1 MRQTST
7 YYASLLHLYQISLH
21 IILPN
26 FIILPSRFYPHFLI
40 KYWYAGLQ
48 LYSPILYP
56 PLLRDILIR
65 NMLTTAHQD
74 LLYNFKCHP
83 PTPFLIPEFIS
94 CFLTSLWLW
103 RTDYSGSIWTA
114 TSAVCHSVQLQ
125 HVLQETKAI
134 INPDSKKLPL
144 LVPTWYTIL
153 T

>member
-1 MRQTST
+1 MKQTST
-7 YYASLLHLYQISLH
+7 YYASLPHLYHISLH
-21 IILPN
+21 IILPD

-83 PTPFLIPEFIS
+83 HPSHPPLS
-94 CFLTSLWLW
+94 
-103 RTDYSGSIWTA
+103 YSKIY
-114 TSAVCHSVQLQ
+114 QLFPY
-125 HVLQETKAI
+125 VA
-134 INPDSKKLPL
+134 
-144 LVPTWYTIL
+144 LVMTN
-153 T
+153 